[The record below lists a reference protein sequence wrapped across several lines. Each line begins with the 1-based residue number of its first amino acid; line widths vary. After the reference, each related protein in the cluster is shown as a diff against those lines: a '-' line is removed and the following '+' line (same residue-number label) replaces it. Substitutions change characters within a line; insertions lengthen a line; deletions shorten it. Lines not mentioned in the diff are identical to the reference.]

1 MTADCTP
8 PGRDHF
14 RWHDAAR
21 LFGPDGA
28 ELSRHIAF
36 TPLPAGDDAA
46 AIAAVMAGQGRPFR
60 IGGTGPLE
68 AGPGEFETLTG
79 GSLGNPRRVLRAQ
92 GSWLASF
99 SVNAA
104 LFGIG
109 PGVGVAVLGRPVHSL
124 ALYAA
129 LEGLHLGAEV
139 HLLEGLRPDRQATA
153 LAGRGA
159 GVVYATP
166 AQLRALCGAGVPLPG
181 LRHVII
187 GGAKLD
193 AGLRQVVSA
202 LCPGA
207 RISEFYGAAE
217 ASFITLST
225 GQSGPETVGLPYPG
239 VELRV
244 ELRVEP
250 GSGLVWVRSP
260 YLFRRYGGDDPGS
273 ARWQDGWLTVG
284 EVGQMTPEGLILK
297 GRAGRMVTVAD
308 RNVFPEAI
316 EALLLSLPG
325 VERAAVLPLPDGP
338 RGQVLVAHLM
348 GDAGQDQVVMAA
360 LRRALGPMVAPRR
373 LFWRDDWPVLPS
385 GKTDLAALEG
395 QGAATWR

>member
-1 MTADCTP
+1 MTAGRVP
-8 PGRDHF
+8 PVGDHF

-28 ELSRHIAF
+28 ELSRHTAF

-68 AGPGEFETLTG
+68 AGQGEFEALTG
-79 GSLGNPRRVLRAQ
+79 GSLGNARRVLRAQ
-92 GSWLASF
+92 SSWLASF
-99 SVNAA
+99 SVNAG
-104 LFGIG
+104 LFGIR

-129 LEGLHLGAEV
+129 LEGLHLGAGV
-139 HLLEGLRPDRQATA
+139 HLLEGLRPDRQAAA

-166 AQLRALCGAGVPLPG
+166 AQLRALCGAGLPLPG

-193 AGLRQVVSA
+193 GGLRQVVTA

-225 GQSGPETVGLPYPG
+225 GQSGSETVGLPYPG

-244 ELRVEP
+244 EP
-250 GSGLVWVRSP
+250 DSGLVWVRSP
-260 YLFRRYGGDDPGS
+260 YLFRCYGGDDPGS

-316 EALLLSLPG
+316 ETLLLSLPG
-325 VERAAVLPLPDGP
+325 VERAAVLPVPDGP

-348 GDAGQDQVVMAA
+348 GDAGQDQVIMAA

-373 LFWRDDWPVLPS
+373 LLWRGDWPVLPS
-385 GKTDLAALEG
+385 GKTDLATLAAEG
-395 QGAATWR
+395 ADAWR